1 MRGSGRA
8 HVALRP
14 VHGLREEAHS
24 QGVVAVQ
31 RVHIRGRQPRRH
43 DGAASPRRRPPDVR
57 PRGDGEAGEGFGD
70 SPGGEPGR
78 RNRRPLG
85 GAAHGG
91 QEGLQRETTPRRK
104 KTAKST

>member
-1 MRGSGRA
+1 MH
-8 HVALRP
+8 HV
-14 VHGLREEAHS
+14 REEAHS

-43 DGAASPRRRPPDVR
+43 DEVAPARRRPPEVR
-57 PRGDGEAGEGFGD
+57 SCGDGKAGTGFGD
-70 SPGGEPGR
+70 NAGGEPGR

-85 GAAHGG
+85 GAARGG
-91 QEGLQRETTPRRK
+91 PQGLQRGTPRGG

>member
-1 MRGSGRA
+1 M
-8 HVALRP
+8 
-14 VHGLREEAHS
+14 HGLREEAHS

-43 DGAASPRRRPPDVR
+43 DEVAPAGGRPPDVR

-91 QEGLQRETTPRRK
+91 QEGLQRGTPRGGK
-104 KTAKST
+104 KRLNRLEVVCK